1 MTPTKQK
8 TLLFFLLIFSVYCA
22 LTIGQSWDEET
33 ELLRGKITLEY
44 LLSLGDV
51 DKKILYRE
59 YYSPIYWSLLYFLTK
74 IFPSQF
80 QIEAGHIINLF
91 FSLSVIFGIGKF
103 SKELFNKKVGK
114 LCFLILFF
122 YPIFFG
128 HMAMNNKDM
137 ILALSHVWIT
147 YLIFRYFKIQNIKET
162 TNKYII
168 YIGVLAAVGSGIQLV
183 FLGSLI
189 PIFIFTLAEIFF
201 FKKFSRPIL
210 DMCVAITPPFKIFL
224 SFHLFAIRANI

>member
-8 TLLFFLLIFSVYCA
+8 TLLFFLLIFSIYCA

-59 YYSPIYWSLLYFLTK
+59 YYSPIYWSLSYLLTK

-91 FSLSVIFGIGKF
+91 FSLSVYDLTI
-103 SKELFNKKVGK
+103 
-114 LCFLILFF
+114 
-122 YPIFFG
+122 
-128 HMAMNNKDM
+128 
-137 ILALSHVWIT
+137 
-147 YLIFRYFKIQNIKET
+147 
-162 TNKYII
+162 
-168 YIGVLAAVGSGIQLV
+168 
-183 FLGSLI
+183 
-189 PIFIFTLAEIFF
+189 
-201 FKKFSRPIL
+201 
-210 DMCVAITPPFKIFL
+210 
-224 SFHLFAIRANI
+224 